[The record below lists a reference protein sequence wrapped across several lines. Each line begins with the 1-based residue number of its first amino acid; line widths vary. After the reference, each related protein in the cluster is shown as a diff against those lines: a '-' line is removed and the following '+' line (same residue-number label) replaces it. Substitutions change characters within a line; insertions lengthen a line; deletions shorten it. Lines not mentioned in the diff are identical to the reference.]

1 MLKVPATVEVL
12 THVTLLHLLACL
24 QEGIGG
30 SDRDTTRVTR
40 DELKQPALY
49 TVPVLTIAGNSL
61 RQTNSPVLQSEE

>member
-12 THVTLLHLLACL
+12 AHVTLLHLLACL

-40 DELKQPALY
+40 SRDESKQPAFY
-49 TVPVLTIAGNSL
+49 TVPF
-61 RQTNSPVLQSEE
+61 